1 MMKDDQDKVLIYC
14 AAASMYAKAHDVK
27 LSNVTF
33 EEICK
38 FMDGL
43 DEVQKKSGSL
53 LTSSNTGMEL
63 CGLATSELC
72 GCKPH
77 TRCQRRSVC

>member
-1 MMKDDQDKVLIYC
+1 MMKHDQDKVLIYC

-38 FMDGL
+38 FMNSL
-43 DEVQKKSGSL
+43 DEAGAEELGELANKFEYRDGAVWFGDKRVMRVQ
-53 LTSSNTGMEL
+53 TT
-63 CGLATSELC
+63 
-72 GCKPH
+72 H
-77 TRCQRRSVC
+77 